1 MNVFTTII
9 LPKSICELS
18 SNAVHLTTMK
28 MCDQVFEARRSGNLE
43 GLRDPHLLQGDYDR
57 DEFVDLVDLSL
68 WCVRKSSGN
77 RPFMSQVVQRLREIV
92 VAPLESS
99 AQPKVIGSRDGDHEH
114 VRELEDSKEVASS
127 DVTAPFSGSST
138 GDIKSETWRLGQSG
152 DSSLSQMLNHS
163 SSQSSAGNPETS

>member
-1 MNVFTTII
+1 
-9 LPKSICELS
+9 
-18 SNAVHLTTMK
+18 

-77 RPFMSQVVQRLREIV
+77 RPFMRQVVQRLREIV

-99 AQPKVIGSRDGDHEH
+99 AQPKVIESKGGDDKH
-114 VRELEDSKEVASS
+114 VRELENSKEVASS
-127 DVTAPFSGSST
+127 DVTAPFSGSFST
-138 GDIKSETWRLGQSG
+138 GDIKSETW
-152 DSSLSQMLNHS
+152 MLDHS